1 MPTARIATAS
11 ASAVAS
17 ADTMVLVADAQGT
30 IRAPSLTPPQRRAV
44 TQAGETVGQRPVT
57 TLPGSVVGRAG
68 TVVVTRDQGPSG
80 PEGIRRAVG
89 AALLG
94 LDSAARVAV
103 VCPDAS
109 PATVAAVTEGA
120 RLGAYRFT
128 RYKSAPTCKRIDVV
142 VPGEADRGQRDAVK
156 RANIVAD
163 GVCLARDLVNTAPN
177 DLGPAD
183 LAAVARAE
191 AGKAGVAVKVW
202 DDKALRRGGFGGL
215 TAVGQ
220 GSTRGPR
227 LIRLSYRPPGAS
239 TTVALIGKG
248 ITFDS
253 GGLSLKPPKSM
264 ETMKC
269 DMGGAAAVLAAVV
282 TAARLKLRVAVTGW
296 LAVAENMPSGTAQR
310 PGDVI
315 TIRGGTT
322 VEVLNTDAEG
332 RLVLADAIVEAAGDG
347 PDAMVDVATLT
358 GAQMIALGNRV
369 AGVMGNDDHQRT
381 AVVAAGGDAG
391 EMVWPMPLPEEL
403 RASLDSP
410 IADLANIG
418 DRNGGMLTAALFLRE
433 FVPEGLPWTH
443 VDIAGPAF
451 NEGAPHDYTPKG
463 GTGFAVRTLVEFLG
477 NRAEQQKRSSR

>member
-1 MPTARIATAS
+1 MPTARIAAAA
-11 ASAVAS
+11 ASAVTS
-17 ADTMVLVADAQGT
+17 ADTMVLLADARGVILAPALAASRRRLLTRATEAIGQGP
-30 IRAPSLTPPQRRAV
+30 I
-44 TQAGETVGQRPVT
+44 T
-57 TLPGSVVGRAG
+57 TLPGSVIGRDG
-68 TVVVTRDQGPSG
+68 IVVVTRDQGPAG
-80 PEGIRRAVG
+80 TEGIRRAVG
-89 AALLG
+89 SALLG
-94 LDSAARVAV
+94 LDTAARVAV
-103 VCPDAS
+103 VCPDPS
-109 PATVAAVTEGA
+109 PTTVAAVAEGA

-142 VPGEADRGQRDAVK
+142 VPGEPDRAQRDAVK

-163 GVCLARDLVNTAPN
+163 GVYLARDLVNTAPN

-183 LAAVARAE
+183 LADIARSEAE
-191 AGKAGVAVKVW
+191 RSGVGVKIW
-202 DDKALRRGGFGGL
+202 DDRALRKGGFGGL

-220 GSTRGPR
+220 GSARGPR
-227 LIRLSYRPPGAS
+227 LVRLSYRPSKAS
-239 TTVALIGKG
+239 ATVALVGKG

-269 DMGGAAAVLAAVV
+269 DMGGAAAVLAAVI
-282 TAARLKLRVAVTGW
+282 TAARLKVPVAVTGW

-315 TIRGGTT
+315 TMRGGTT

-332 RLVLADAIVEAAGDG
+332 RLVLADAMVEAAADG
-347 PDAMVDVATLT
+347 PDAMLDMATLT

-369 AGVMGNDDHQRT
+369 AGVMGNDDQQRA

-433 FVPEGLPWTH
+433 FVPDGLPWTH
-443 VDIAGPAF
+443 IDIAGPAF
-451 NEGAPHDYTPKG
+451 NEAAPHDYTPKG
-463 GTGFAVRTLVEFLG
+463 GTGFGVRTLVEFL
-477 NRAEQQKRSSR
+477 ETRSDQWNQS